1 MVESIQAVLMR
12 RDGLTREE
20 AEQRVEGFKSY
31 LNNAIAEGMDYDE
44 AEEAIADE
52 FGLEPDYLDQLI
64 Y

>member
-20 AEQRVEGFKSY
+20 AEQQVEGFKSW

-64 Y
+64 F